1 MIRVK
6 RIRIRK
12 KRNKFILTVL
22 LVFVF
27 FFIWQSIE
35 IIAKYYATKN
45 NKGVAVASGLYFNSD
60 KLTKKNGEA
69 GEISDIDETDIASL
83 AVTTNTASWV
93 SSSVEI
99 PIKIQ
104 NYDSNIL
111 YNDSGLDIS
120 YRIQFRLLDVPVGAV
135 YAIVDTNEAVHN
147 LTDKDSVFETTGTLL
162 GGSLKADTY
171 KVRITLG
178 DDGRDAYQSSRVLV
192 LAYPT
197 APDYLVN
204 ETNQQYR
211 LLGIIQGY
219 PNEMKLEI
227 SSAGFL
233 IAKEFTE
240 ANWMAKVKDSV
251 TYIYNIKTK
260 GDMVQ
265 DSSSVAKREIIVKWR
280 SEYLSIDRYN
290 EYYLNAIK
298 STGNFYTEIDSSNIL
313 WSCLK
318 IEVLPYTNLNIAFY
332 RTENFN
338 KNLNENGAINSKE
351 EFINLVK
358 TELVTE

>member
-1 MIRVK
+1 M
-6 RIRIRK
+6 RK
-12 KRNKFILTVL
+12 IEFNELNLKENYIIVYPESYFI
-22 LVFVF
+22 
-27 FFIWQSIE
+27 
-35 IIAKYYATKN
+35 KN
-45 NKGVAVASGLYFNSD
+45 LSKG
-60 KLTKKNGEA
+60 
-69 GEISDIDETDIASL
+69 
-83 AVTTNTASWV
+83 
-93 SSSVEI
+93 
-99 PIKIQ
+99 
-104 NYDSNIL
+104 
-111 YNDSGLDIS
+111 YNHS
-120 YRIQFRLLDVPVGAV
+120 
-135 YAIVDTNEAVHN
+135 
-147 LTDKDSVFETTGTLL
+147 
-162 GGSLKADTY
+162 
-171 KVRITLG
+171 
-178 DDGRDAYQSSRVLV
+178 
-192 LAYPT
+192 
-197 APDYLVN
+197 
-204 ETNQQYR
+204 
-211 LLGIIQGY
+211 
-219 PNEMKLEI
+219 
-227 SSAGFL
+227 FL

-290 EYYLNAIK
+290 EYYLTAIK
-298 STGNFYTEIDSSNIL
+298 TTGNFYTETDSSNIL